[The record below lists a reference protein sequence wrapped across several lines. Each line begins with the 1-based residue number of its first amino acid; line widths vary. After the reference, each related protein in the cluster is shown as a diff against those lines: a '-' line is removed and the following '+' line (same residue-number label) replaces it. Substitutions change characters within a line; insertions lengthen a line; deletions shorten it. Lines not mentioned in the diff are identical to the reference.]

1 METKIKICGLRRPED
16 IAYVNEFLPDYIGFI
31 FFPKSKRYVT
41 NEEAKKLKNFLNPE
55 IKAVG
60 VFVNEEI
67 DKIITLCKDGIIDI
81 IQLHGDENTEYINLL
96 KEKLRELGLEQKISI
111 MKAFRVKGKQDI
123 EAALKLQN
131 QTDYLLLDAYGK
143 EAYGGTG
150 ETFRHELIPKDMP
163 PYFLAGGIGVDNVVE
178 IIVKMHPFAVDL
190 SSGVETN
197 GFKDKEKIKK
207 IIKMVRSIKEEEH
220 E

>member
-207 IIKMVRSIKEEEH
+207 IIEMVRSIKEEEH